1 MCTFCEDGFIGHG
14 YYIMCLTL
22 VYGDLGFCICFVY
35 NFGFLL
41 LVIISGA
48 GLLHKVLLSLMLH
61 LRSSGISI
69 YAFGMGL
76 QSF

>member
-1 MCTFCEDGFIGHG
+1 MC
-14 YYIMCLTL
+14 MTL

-69 YAFGMGL
+69 YVFGMGL